1 MTTLSTMKSR
11 IASELRRSNITSQ
24 IASAIS
30 TAISA
35 YEHDRFFINES
46 RDNTFMTVADQEFYS
61 SSDAAFIG
69 TLTKIDYVFL
79 FIQNTPFELSAR
91 QPRITED
98 ASTNATAT
106 GTPTVYSWYDE
117 QIRLYPVPSDAWTI
131 RVGGVVTIA
140 EPASDSETGNFWMTT
155 AERLIRSR
163 AKQELA
169 LHVLRD
175 LELAQIMG
183 GAATEAYDQL
193 TDRTVRITK
202 TGGGRIRP
210 MPF

>member
-1 MTTLSTMKSR
+1 MTTLAIMKSR
-11 IASELRRSNITSQ
+11 IATELRRSNITSQ
-24 IASAIS
+24 IATAIS
-30 TAISA
+30 TAIQS
-35 YEHDRFFINES
+35 YEDERFYTNES
-46 RDNTFMTVADQEFYS
+46 RENTFSTVANQEFYT

-69 TLTKIDYVFL
+69 LLTKIDYIVL
-79 FIQNTPFELSAR
+79 YINDTPFELA
-91 QPRITED
+91 PTFPELLEV
-98 ASTNATAT
+98 ASTNSTST
-106 GTPTVYSWYDE
+106 GSPSEYAWYDE
-117 QIRLYPVPSDAWTI
+117 KIRLYPVPDEVWTV
-131 RVGGVVTIA
+131 RVAGVLSTA

-183 GAATEAYDQL
+183 GAATEAFEQL
-193 TDRTVRITK
+193 DRRTKRITK

-210 MPF
+210 MAF